1 MSNLQQ
7 SYNAGQT
14 RGQANVS
21 LIPFLEKAEQWTESA
36 KETAH
41 NACDKTANA
50 AQSTK
55 ESAQHGQ
62 QQASGFI
69 QQTGESVKNMAQ
81 GAVDGVKNTLGMNEK
96 KK

>member
-7 SYNAGQT
+7 AYNAGQT
-14 RGQANVS
+14 KGQAHIWP
-21 LIPFLEKAEQWTESA
+21 LQEKAEQWTESA

-41 NACDKTANA
+41 SARDKTANA

-81 GAVDGVKNTLGMNEK
+81 GAVDGVKNTLGINEK
-96 KK
+96 K